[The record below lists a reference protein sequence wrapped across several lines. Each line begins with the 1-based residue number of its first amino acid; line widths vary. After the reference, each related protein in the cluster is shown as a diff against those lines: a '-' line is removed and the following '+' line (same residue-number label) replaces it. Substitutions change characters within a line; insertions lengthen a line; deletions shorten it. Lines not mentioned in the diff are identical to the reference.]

1 MEINSEYDNPGDILT
16 LSDITGQFGTKT
28 QRQDYYEPKQETASD
43 GLDPSLTDPDGEASA
58 ESSALDFMDVSEPE
72 GEVSPERCRRTG
84 QRIAKAIDTG
94 FNFVASNFIAKDS
107 GNEYKADKSDLADLG
122 EAWGELAEEKH
133 WEMSPVWQ
141 VLILSAMVYIPL
153 AKQAFNDRR
162 MMEIERRQDE
172 QNDELQRQREEI
184 KALQDELYRR
194 NSQEHKPGAEA

>member
-58 ESSALDFMDVSEPE
+58 ESPALDFMDASEPE

-153 AKQAFNDRR
+153 ARQAFNDRR
-162 MMEIERRQDE
+162 FSSPTRRTSASSPPPTTWD
-172 QNDELQRQREEI
+172 
-184 KALQDELYRR
+184 
-194 NSQEHKPGAEA
+194 GAGTWC

>member
-43 GLDPSLTDPDGEASA
+43 GLDPSLTDPAGEAAA
-58 ESSALDFMDVSEPE
+58 ESSSLDFMDAPEPE
-72 GEVSPERCRRTG
+72 KEISPERFQRTG
-84 QRIAKAIDTG
+84 MRIAKAIDTG

-107 GNEYKADKSDLADLG
+107 GNEYKAGKDDLADLG
-122 EAWGELAEEKH
+122 EAWGELAQEKQ

-153 AKQAFNDRR
+153 AKEAFNDRR
-162 MMEIERRQDE
+162 IMELEHKQAE
-172 QNDELQRQREEI
+172 QEQRQQSQEERI
-184 KALQDELYRR
+184 KELENELYRR
-194 NSQEHKPGAEA
+194 NEAERKSSAEA